1 MQIKKFLSKNKHLFL
16 VFILFLT
23 MISIMQFTVPEIIGY
38 DGWLHIKSADLI
50 RNNGFTKQFPYT
62 TESILSQNYADTQFL
77 FRVLLIPFT
86 WLGLINGAKLASI
99 LFATLAFTFFY
110 WYLKKISINYPL
122 FWTTIY
128 AISSVN
134 LMYRF
139 LLPRAMPLAII
150 SLILTLYF
158 IDKKMYKSLLITSL
172 LFTWLYHGFII
183 QLLIITI
190 YLIINSIINKRLDL
204 KLILY
209 PLAGIALAIIINPY
223 FPNNIQ
229 LLYTQIFKVNL
240 LGNLYNVEWKPW
252 NIKELL
258 TFNYLL
264 FIISIT
270 TIITLI
276 KNKKLQKKPLVF
288 LTLSIIFLI
297 AMIKTRRMQ
306 EYYAPFTILFA
317 SFSLN
322 SHTSKFK
329 TKRALRYISTIGLI
343 LIAIFSLIHLN
354 TYIKNNHILPWY
366 KDGAEWLENNV
377 PKDSEVFINGYTF
390 NYLFLKNSDLRYTHG
405 IDLTYS
411 YLYNKDN
418 LNRYI
423 SVLQGKDPGYNIIIE
438 DYNSDYVFVGKLKQD
453 LKLFE
458 YIIKYGDDFEL
469 LYEDESVG
477 ILKVLK

>member
-110 WYLKKISINYPL
+110 WYLKKNSINYPL

>member
-1 MQIKKFLSKNKHLFL
+1 
-16 VFILFLT
+16 

-110 WYLKKISINYPL
+110 WYLKKNSINYPL

>member
-1 MQIKKFLSKNKHLFL
+1 
-16 VFILFLT
+16 
-23 MISIMQFTVPEIIGY
+23 
-38 DGWLHIKSADLI
+38 
-50 RNNGFTKQFPYT
+50 
-62 TESILSQNYADTQFL
+62 
-77 FRVLLIPFT
+77 
-86 WLGLINGAKLASI
+86 
-99 LFATLAFTFFY
+99 
-110 WYLKKISINYPL
+110 
-122 FWTTIY
+122 
-128 AISSVN
+128 
-134 LMYRF
+134 
-139 LLPRAMPLAII
+139 
-150 SLILTLYF
+150 
-158 IDKKMYKSLLITSL
+158 
-172 LFTWLYHGFII
+172 
-183 QLLIITI
+183 
-190 YLIINSIINKRLDL
+190 
-204 KLILY
+204 
-209 PLAGIALAIIINPY
+209 
-223 FPNNIQ
+223 
-229 LLYTQIFKVNL
+229 
-240 LGNLYNVEWKPW
+240 
-252 NIKELL
+252 
-258 TFNYLL
+258 
-264 FIISIT
+264 
-270 TIITLI
+270 
-276 KNKKLQKKPLVF
+276 
-288 LTLSIIFLI
+288 
-297 AMIKTRRMQ
+297 MIKTRRMQ